1 MKILPF
7 ALRGLSRNTTR
18 SIVTTGAMAFAGTI
32 MIFYLSLLE
41 GFTETFERN
50 TVGMNTGNIQ
60 IHAKGY
66 RDDPDLYNR
75 IDNAGQIIKKLE
87 AMGFAASPRLYG
99 YGLAASGQAS
109 SGINLRGV
117 DLEKEPLVTQLYKH
131 ILKGAWLDK
140 ADKHGVVIGGKLART
155 LGVGVGD
162 ELIIISQ
169 AADGSMANDLYIA
182 RGILKSVGEIID
194 RAGFFMTADAFRE
207 VMVMPQGAH
216 EIAVS
221 TRNTR
226 IELKTA
232 VKMVSQTAQ
241 GYETLSWRKL
251 LPVVA
256 KLIDNAE
263 AGTIIT
269 LLIIY
274 SAIGMVVLNAML
286 MSVFER
292 IREFGVMKA
301 IGVSPL
307 QIIAVVFAEALLQ
320 ASIASVIAFTAGLAL
335 SLHFQTYG
343 IDLSTWTGSAVE
355 SSIGGVAL
363 DPVWYTHV
371 TFDTVTMPLEFL
383 LLIVGIAVIY
393 PGVKAAVIQPVKA
406 IHHQ

>member
-1 MKILPF
+1 MRILPF
-7 ALRGLSRNTTR
+7 ALRGLSRNKTR

-50 TVGMNTGNIQ
+50 TVGMNIGDIQ

-75 IDNAGQIIKKLE
+75 IQNAEQIIKKIE
-87 AMGFAASPRLYG
+87 AIGFTASPRLYG
-99 YGLAASGQAS
+99 YGLAASGSAS
-109 SGINLRGV
+109 SGINLRGIN
-117 DLEKEPLVTQLYKH
+117 LEKEPTVTQLHKH

-140 ADKHGVVIGGKLART
+140 ADKKGVVIGGKLART

-162 ELIIISQ
+162 ELIILSQ
-169 AADGSMANDLYIA
+169 AADGSVANDLYTA
-182 RGILKSVGEIID
+182 RGILKSVGEMID
-194 RAGFFMTADAFRE
+194 RAGFFMTDDAFRE
-207 VMVMPQGAH
+207 VMVMPEGTH

-232 VKMVSQTAQ
+232 VKMVSQAAP

-251 LPVVA
+251 QPVVA
-256 KLIDNAE
+256 RLIDNAE

-301 IGVSPL
+301 IGVSPW
-307 QIIAVVFAEALLQ
+307 QIIAVVFAEALFQ
-320 ASIASVIAFTAGLAL
+320 AALACAIALVIGVSL
-335 SLHFQTYG
+335 SLHFQAYG
-343 IDLSTWTGSAVE
+343 IDLSAWTGSAVE

-371 TFDTVTMPLEFL
+371 TFETVARPLEFL